1 MTAAIAAGR
10 RYLPRGYADFARQV
24 LIWFGF
30 LAAYQVA
37 RGVADRDPTRAFANG
52 WKVIDWEQRLA
63 GLGELTLQGWTQSSH
78 FLAELVSWTY
88 WNSEFTVIG
97 IALLWVYLRR
107 NPAFTRFRN
116 TILLANVL
124 GLIGYV
130 LLPTAPP
137 RFFTSIGFEDTLGQF
152 GGLNHGSGLVELASN
167 PYAAMPS
174 LHAADALIVGVILA
188 TVVRRPVW
196 KALWLLWPLWVWFAV
211 MATGNHFW
219 LDVLAGIVLAAVT
232 LVLVFF
238 ENRDQL
244 LFYWVGAAVFVIGSV
259 LDILDGAL
267 ARAGGKTTPFGA
279 FLDSTTDRI
288 SEGFM
293 LTAIAFVFARHGR
306 DVFVAVAM
314 AAVAGSFLVSYT
326 RARAEAL
333 GLRGDVGIGSRAERV
348 VVITAGLVLA
358 PWGVLPWA
366 IALLAVT
373 AWVTVVQR
381 ILHVRHQLL
390 EGSK

>member
-10 RYLPRGYADFARQV
+10 RYLPRGYSDFARQV

-97 IALLWVYLRR
+97 LALLWVYLRR
-107 NPAFTRFRN
+107 NHAFTRFRN

-137 RFFTSIGFEDTLGQF
+137 RFFTSIGFTDTLGQL
-152 GGLNHGSGLVELASN
+152 GGLNHGSGLVQLAAN

-188 TVVRRPVW
+188 SVVRNRFG
-196 KALWLLWPLWVWFAV
+196 KALWLVWPLWVSFAV

-219 LDVLAGIVLAAVT
+219 LDVAAGIVLGTVT
-232 LVLVFF
+232 LAIVYQARL
-238 ENRDQL
+238 RSL
-244 LFYWVGAAVFVIGSV
+244 IAH
-259 LDILDGAL
+259 AL
-267 ARAGGKTTPFGA
+267 
-279 FLDSTTDRI
+279 
-288 SEGFM
+288 
-293 LTAIAFVFARHGR
+293 
-306 DVFVAVAM
+306 
-314 AAVAGSFLVSYT
+314 
-326 RARAEAL
+326 
-333 GLRGDVGIGSRAERV
+333 
-348 VVITAGLVLA
+348 
-358 PWGVLPWA
+358 
-366 IALLAVT
+366 
-373 AWVTVVQR
+373 
-381 ILHVRHQLL
+381 
-390 EGSK
+390 

>member
-97 IALLWVYLRR
+97 LALLWVYLRR
-107 NPAFTRFRN
+107 NHAFTRFRN

-137 RFFTSIGFEDTLGQF
+137 RFFTSIGFTDTLNQL

-174 LHAADALIVGVILA
+174 LHAADALIVGVILFS
-188 TVVRRPVW
+188 VCRNRLVKVFCLVW
-196 KALWLLWPLWVWFAV
+196 PAWVWFSV
-211 MATGNHFW
+211 MGTGNHFA
-219 LDVLAGIVLAAVT
+219 LDVVAGIVVA
-232 LVLVFF
+232 
-238 ENRDQL
+238 
-244 LFYWVGAAVFVIGSV
+244 
-259 LDILDGAL
+259 
-267 ARAGGKTTPFGA
+267 
-279 FLDSTTDRI
+279 
-288 SEGFM
+288 
-293 LTAIAFVFARHGR
+293 AIAIAVVYGLPVWARR
-306 DVFVAVAM
+306 
-314 AAVAGSFLVSYT
+314 
-326 RARAEAL
+326 RR
-333 GLRGDVGIGSRAERV
+333 R
-348 VVITAGLVLA
+348 LA
-358 PWGVLPWA
+358 PA
-366 IALLAVT
+366 T
-373 AWVTVVQR
+373 A
-381 ILHVRHQLL
+381 
-390 EGSK
+390 